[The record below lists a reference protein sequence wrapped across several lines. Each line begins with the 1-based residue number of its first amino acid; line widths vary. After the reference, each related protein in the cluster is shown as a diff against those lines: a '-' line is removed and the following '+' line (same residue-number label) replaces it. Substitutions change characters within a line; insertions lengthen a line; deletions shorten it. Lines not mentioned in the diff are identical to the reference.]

1 MSEGEAATQSAA
13 KRRTRDGGKGG
24 ASGRRSAATATI
36 APTLDEETA
45 AALTLY
51 NTYLVA
57 DREQQAH
64 ERALK
69 KAVKAKD
76 DAAAAVRKL
85 NSRKAPAAETAEAE
99 AKYRDAVEA
108 LRRLQDGDTSTR
120 QAADEKAEEA
130 DDTEETDDTDAEE
143 ADEGDVD
150 VAVDEKA
157 DDDGSVGVEA
167 SVSDNDLA
175 GDEPASVAG

>member
-1 MSEGEAATQSAA
+1 MPDIVTKAT
-13 KRRTRDGGKGG
+13 KRRTRDGDKGG
-24 ASGRRSAATATI
+24 ASARRGAATSTI

-120 QAADEKAEEA
+120 QAADEKADEA
-130 DDTEETDDTDAEE
+130 DDTEDTDDTDAEE

-175 GDEPASVAG
+175 GDEPAGVAG

>member
-1 MSEGEAATQSAA
+1 MSEGEEGTQSAT

-24 ASGRRSAATATI
+24 ASGRRSAPAGTI

-69 KAVKAKD
+69 KAEKAKD
-76 DAAAAVRKL
+76 EAAAAVRKL
-85 NSRKAPAAETAEAE
+85 NSRKASAAETAEAE
-99 AKYRDAVEA
+99 TKYRESVEA
-108 LRRLQDGDTSTR
+108 LRRLQDGDTPTR

-130 DDTEETDDTDAEE
+130 EEADDTDADAEE
-143 ADEGDVD
+143 ADEGDV
-150 VAVDEKA
+150 AVGEKV

-167 SVSDNDLA
+167 PVGDDDLA
-175 GDEPASVAG
+175 GDEPTGVAG